1 MKKIL
6 FIFCVFIISE
16 YSLSAQDFEYD
27 LYNKIDIRTFYD
39 SNVLNLSDKDIN
51 EFLNGQDPDKYDLKS
66 VDDIVSSFDIELGF
80 KHNFVMGHTQ
90 ISKFKFSYDK
100 YWKNGF
106 KDFKFLSFE
115 LIQYFSKYV
124 DIRAK
129 YSYYP
134 YIFINKY
141 ESNFDPYYGYHDFT
155 YSKNLVCSGMNIR
168 ILDYGELGYNFE
180 YTDQNY
186 NDYFPEYD
194 AYNFINEG
202 WIGFRPTKH
211 SKIKFKYSYVQ
222 SIARAE
228 KVYEPGS
235 IEIRD
240 PSYNSNIIYTSLS
253 LPIIGGRWNK
263 SIKFFT
269 SFKWENRYFQ
279 SPFSPSVDPF
289 HSGRKDNIFHYEG
302 WLIYPL
308 WHILDFRTFFTYE
321 SRNTESP
328 NGTLVSQEKNYITRT
343 YGVSLQVRF

>member
-1 MKKIL
+1 MKRII
-6 FIFCVFIISE
+6 FICFVFLMSAH
-16 YSLSAQDFEYD
+16 SLSAQDFEFD
-27 LYNKIDIRTFYD
+27 LFNKIDIRTYYD
-39 SNVLNLSDKDIN
+39 SNVLNLSAKDID
-51 EFLNGQDPDKYDLKS
+51 EFLDGHDPDKYKLKS

-80 KHNFVMGHTQ
+80 KHNLVMGHTQ

-115 LIQYFSKYV
+115 IIQYFSKYL

-141 ESNFDPYYGYHDFT
+141 KSNFYSPYDYHDFT
-155 YSKNLVCSGMNIR
+155 YSKNLVLTGLNIR
-168 ILDYGELGYNFE
+168 IIDIAEFGYNFK
-180 YTDQNY
+180 YSDQNY
-186 NDYFPEYD
+186 NEYFPEYD
-194 AYNFINEG
+194 AYNFVSEG
-202 WIGFRPTKH
+202 WIGLRPMKNA
-211 SKIKFKYSYVQ
+211 KIKFKYTYVQ
-222 SIARAE
+222 SIAQAE

-240 PSYNSNIIYTSLS
+240 PSYDANIFYTSLS
-253 LPIIGGRWNK
+253 LPIGSGAMRRPVK
-263 SIKFFT
+263 LFT
-269 SFKWENRYFQ
+269 SFEWENRYYQ
-279 SPFSPSVDPF
+279 SPFSPIVDPF

-321 SRNTESP
+321 SRKTESP
-328 NGTLVSQEKNYITRT
+328 NGTLVSEEKDYITRT
-343 YGVSLQVRF
+343 YGVSLQLRF

>member
-1 MKKIL
+1 MKRII
-6 FIFCVFIISE
+6 FICFVFLMGAHA
-16 YSLSAQDFEYD
+16 LSAKDFEFD
-27 LYNKIDIRTFYD
+27 LFNKIDIRTYYD
-39 SNVLNLSDKDIN
+39 GNVLNLSAKDID
-51 EFLNGQDPDKYDLKS
+51 EFLSGQDPDKYNLKS

-80 KHNFVMGHTQ
+80 RHNLMMGHTQ

-124 DIRAK
+124 DVRAK

-141 ESNFDPYYGYHDFT
+141 KSNFYSPYEYHDFT
-155 YSKNLVCSGMNIR
+155 YSKNLVLSGINIR
-168 ILDYGELGYNFE
+168 ILDFAEFGYNFE

-202 WIGFRPTKH
+202 WIGFKPMED
-211 SKIKFKYSYVQ
+211 SKVKFKYSYIQ

-263 SIKFFT
+263 PIKFFT

-279 SPFSPSVDPF
+279 SPFSPVVDPF
-289 HSGRKDNIFHYEG
+289 HSRRKDNIFHYEG

-328 NGTLVSQEKNYITRT
+328 NGTLVSDEENYITRT
-343 YGVSLQVRF
+343 WGVSLQVRF

>member
-1 MKKIL
+1 MKKII
-6 FIFCVFIISE
+6 FICFVILISGHA
-16 YSLSAQDFEYD
+16 LSAQEFDYS
-27 LYNKIDIRTFYD
+27 LYNKIDIRTYFD
-39 SNVLNLSDKDIN
+39 SNVLNLSAKDID
-51 EFLNGQDPDKYDLKS
+51 EFLSGQDPDKYHLKS
-66 VDDIVSSFDIELGF
+66 VDDIVSSFDIEVGF
-80 KHNFVMGHTQ
+80 KHNFMMGHTQ

-106 KDFKFLSFE
+106 KDFKFVSFE

-134 YIFINKY
+134 YIFINTY
-141 ESNFDPYYGYHDFT
+141 ESYFDPYYGYHDFT
-155 YSKNLVCSGMNIR
+155 YSKNLVCSGLNIR
-168 ILDYGELGYNFE
+168 ILDYVEFGYNFE

-202 WIGFRPTKH
+202 WIGFRPMED
-211 SKIKFKYSYVQ
+211 SKIKFKYSYIQ

-240 PSYNSNIIYTSLS
+240 PSYDANIFYTSISFPLFS
-253 LPIIGGRWNK
+253 SRWGVPIR
-263 SIKFFT
+263 FFT

-279 SPFSPSVDPF
+279 SPFSPIVDPF
-289 HSGRKDNIFHYEG
+289 HSARKDNIFHYEG
-302 WLIYPL
+302 WLIYPI
-308 WHILDFRTFFTYE
+308 WHLFDFRTFYTYE
-321 SRNTESP
+321 SRKTESP
-328 NGTLVSQEKNYITRT
+328 NGTLVSNEKNYITRT